1 MRYLQEAQRGKSSC
15 EEVQR
20 FSGSLDG
27 KGATKG
33 VFITTSRFSSEA
45 REYVERT
52 TNKRIVLIDGD
63 ELAQLMMDHGVGV
76 TTVAMYPVQKVDT
89 DYFEGAE

>member
-1 MRYLQEAQRGKSSC
+1 
-15 EEVQR
+15 
-20 FSGSLDG
+20 LDD

-45 REYVERT
+45 RECVERT

-63 ELAQLMMDHGVGV
+63 KLAQLMVDHGVGV
-76 TTVAMYPVQKVDT
+76 TTVATYPVQKVDT